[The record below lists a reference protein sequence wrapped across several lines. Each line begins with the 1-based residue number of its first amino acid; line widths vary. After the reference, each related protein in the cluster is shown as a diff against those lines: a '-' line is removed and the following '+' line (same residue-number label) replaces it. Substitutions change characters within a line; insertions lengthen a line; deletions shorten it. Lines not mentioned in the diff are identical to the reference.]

1 MNLSWSVDSPLS
13 ARKVT
18 SARLPGQ
25 MQKGM
30 LGMTMIAGA
39 DGGRERIP
47 VFIAAYDPLSRDGMA
62 SQLRG
67 HGVELVDERSLGPD
81 VVAVVVVDEMD
92 DHAVGEVRALRRR
105 AIDRVVVVAARL
117 DDAGLL
123 AAAEAGASGV
133 LRRGQVTPHSLLA
146 CIRAAA
152 AGEGS
157 LPPDLLGRL
166 LGQVGRL
173 QRQVLTPRGLTFSGL
188 TEREVRVLRLLADG
202 LDTAEVGRQL
212 FLSDRTVKNVV
223 HDVTSRLNLRNR
235 THAVAYALRQGLI

>member
-1 MNLSWSVDSPLS
+1 M
-13 ARKVT
+13 
-18 SARLPGQ
+18 
-25 MQKGM
+25 
-30 LGMTMIAGA
+30 GMTVVAGSEPA
-39 DGGRERIP
+39 RDRIP
-47 VFIAAYDPLSRDGMA
+47 VFVSACDPLSRDGVA

-67 HGVELVDERSLGPD
+67 HGVELVDERTLHPQ

-92 DHAVGEVRALRRR
+92 DQALGDVRLVRRR
-105 AIDRVVVVAARL
+105 GVEHVVIVATRL

-133 LRRGQVTPHSLLA
+133 LRRGQVTPQSLVA

-173 QRQVLTPRGLTFSGL
+173 QRQVLAPRGLTFSGL
-188 TEREVRVLRLLADG
+188 TDREVKVLRLLADG
-202 LDTAEVGRQL
+202 LDTAQVGREL
-212 FLSDRTVKNVV
+212 FLSERTVKNVV

-235 THAVAYALRQGLI
+235 THAVAYALRHGLI

>member
-1 MNLSWSVDSPLS
+1 ME
-13 ARKVT
+13 
-18 SARLPGQ
+18 Q
-25 MQKGM
+25 GM
-30 LGMTMIAGA
+30 LGMTVIAAA
-39 DGGRERIP
+39 DPHRERIP
-47 VFIAAYDPLSRDGMA
+47 VFVAACDPLSRDGVA

-67 HGVELVDERSLGPD
+67 HGVELVDERSLAPD
-81 VVAVVVVDEMD
+81 VVAVVVVEEMD
-92 DHAVGEVRALRRR
+92 DQAVGDVRSLRRR
-105 AIDRVVVVAARL
+105 GVERVVVVAARL

-123 AAAEAGASGV
+123 AAAESGASGV
-133 LRRGQVTPHSLLA
+133 LRRGQATPQSLLA

-173 QRQVLTPRGLTFSGL
+173 QRQVLSPRGLTFSGL

-202 LDTAEVGRQL
+202 LATAEVGRQL
-212 FLSDRTVKNVV
+212 FLSERTVKNVV

>member
-1 MNLSWSVDSPLS
+1 MD
-13 ARKVT
+13 
-18 SARLPGQ
+18 
-25 MQKGM
+25 KGV
-30 LGMTMIAGA
+30 LGMTVISGQEPA
-39 DGGRERIP
+39 RERIP
-47 VFIAAYDPLSRDGMA
+47 VFVAACDPLSRDGVA

-67 HGVELVDERSLGPD
+67 HGVELVDERGLAAD

-92 DHAVGEVRALRRR
+92 DQAIDEVRTLRRR
-105 AIDRVVVVAARL
+105 GVEHVVVVAARL

-133 LRRGQVTPHSLLA
+133 LRRGQATPQSLLA
-146 CIRAAA
+146 SIRAAA

-157 LPPDLLGRL
+157 MPPDLLGRL

-173 QRQVLTPRGLTFSGL
+173 QRQVLAPRGLTFSGL
-188 TEREVRVLRLLADG
+188 TDREVRVLRLLAEG

-212 FLSDRTVKNVV
+212 FLSERTVKNVV
-223 HDVTSRLNLRNR
+223 HDLTSRLNLRNR

>member
-1 MNLSWSVDSPLS
+1 ME
-13 ARKVT
+13 
-18 SARLPGQ
+18 
-25 MQKGM
+25 KGV
-30 LGMTMIAGA
+30 LRVALVA
-39 DGGRERIP
+39 SQEPARERIP
-47 VFIAAYDPLSRDGMA
+47 IYVSACDPLSRDGVA

-67 HGVELVDERSLGPD
+67 HGVELVDERGLNPD
-81 VVAVVVVDEMD
+81 VVAVIVVDEMD
-92 DHAVGEVRALRRR
+92 DQAVGEIRSLRRR
-105 AIDRVVVVAARL
+105 GVDHVVVVAARL

-133 LRRGQVTPHSLLA
+133 LRRAQAGPQSLLA
-146 CIRAAA
+146 CIRSAA

-173 QRQVLTPRGLTFSGL
+173 QRQVLSPRGLTFSGL
-188 TEREVRVLRLLADG
+188 TDREVRVLRLLAEG
-202 LDTAEVGRQL
+202 FDTAEVGRQL
-212 FLSDRTVKNVV
+212 FLSERTVKNVV

>member
-1 MNLSWSVDSPLS
+1 ME
-13 ARKVT
+13 
-18 SARLPGQ
+18 
-25 MQKGM
+25 KGV
-30 LGMTMIAGA
+30 LGMALLA
-39 DGGRERIP
+39 SQEPVRERIP
-47 VFIAAYDPLSRDGMA
+47 IFVSACDPLSRDGVA

-67 HGVELVDERSLGPD
+67 HGVELVDERGLTPD

-92 DHAVGEVRALRRR
+92 DHAVGEIRSLRRR
-105 AIDRVVVVAARL
+105 GVDHVVVVAARL

-133 LRRGQVTPHSLLA
+133 LRRAQASPQSLLA
-146 CIRAAA
+146 CIRSAA

-173 QRQVLTPRGLTFSGL
+173 QRQVLAPRGLTFSGL
-188 TEREVRVLRLLADG
+188 TDREVRVLRLLAEG
-202 LDTAEVGRQL
+202 FDTAEVGRQL
-212 FLSDRTVKNVV
+212 FLSERTVKNVV

>member
-1 MNLSWSVDSPLS
+1 MALLASQEPV
-13 ARKVT
+13 
-18 SARLPGQ
+18 
-25 MQKGM
+25 
-30 LGMTMIAGA
+30 
-39 DGGRERIP
+39 RERIP
-47 VFIAAYDPLSRDGMA
+47 IFVSACDPLSRDGVA

-67 HGVELVDERSLGPD
+67 HGVELVDERGLGPD
-81 VVAVVVVDEMD
+81 VVGVVVVDEMD
-92 DHAVGEVRALRRR
+92 DRAVGEIRSLRRR
-105 AIDRVVVVAARL
+105 GVDHVVVVAARL

-133 LRRGQVTPHSLLA
+133 LRRAQAGPQSLLA
-146 CIRAAA
+146 CIRSAA

-173 QRQVLTPRGLTFSGL
+173 QRQVLAPRGLTFSGL
-188 TEREVRVLRLLADG
+188 TDREVRVLRLLAEG
-202 LDTAEVGRQL
+202 FDTGEVGRQL
-212 FLSDRTVKNVV
+212 FLSERTVKNVV

>member
-1 MNLSWSVDSPLS
+1 V
-13 ARKVT
+13 
-18 SARLPGQ
+18 
-25 MQKGM
+25 
-30 LGMTMIAGA
+30 
-39 DGGRERIP
+39 
-47 VFIAAYDPLSRDGMA
+47 
-62 SQLRG
+62 
-67 HGVELVDERSLGPD
+67 
-81 VVAVVVVDEMD
+81 
-92 DHAVGEVRALRRR
+92 
-105 AIDRVVVVAARL
+105 

-212 FLSDRTVKNVV
+212 FLSERTVKNVV